1 MAHKRIDAQKTST
14 RQPSL
19 IINRTFNASPK
30 AVFKAWTDPALMA
43 QWWGPKYLTTRID
56 VLDARPGGMWRFV
69 QNDQN
74 GHEYAF
80 HGVFHAITG
89 PAECIIQTFEYE
101 GTAGHVLLETII
113 FEDVDGKTRLIDQSV
128 FQSVADRDAMLAENM
143 EAGASESMTSLAA
156 LLAEM
161 KEE

>member
-1 MAHKRIDAQKTST
+1 
-14 RQPSL
+14 
-19 IINRTFNASPK
+19 
-30 AVFKAWTDPALMA
+30 
-43 QWWGPKYLTTRID
+43 
-56 VLDARPGGMWRFV
+56 
-69 QNDQN
+69 
-74 GHEYAF
+74 
-80 HGVFHAITG
+80 
-89 PAECIIQTFEYE
+89 
-101 GTAGHVLLETII
+101 VLLETII